1 MEHFFIRKNIT
12 SAEDGM
18 TVKEYAGE
26 LGISKRLLTD
36 IKFGGGDL
44 QINGE
49 HVTVKY
55 VLKEGDLLIVKFPE
69 EQVSETLL
77 AEPIPLDILYEDE
90 HVLVINKQPYVSSIP
105 SREHPSGSIANGI
118 IDHYQKNG
126 VRATVHLVTRLDR
139 DTSGVMLVA
148 KHRFAH
154 SILSSAQKNGLVKRR
169 YAAVVHGRMAQMEG
183 TVDAPIGR
191 HPDSIIERTVTP
203 DGQKAVT
210 HFYVTCAND
219 DMTSVALQLETG
231 RTHQIRVHMSY
242 LGHPLCGDTL
252 YGGTRQE
259 IARQALHSE
268 HLSFI
273 HPLTQENMTFH
284 APLPQDMSKL
294 IKGENH

>member
-18 TVKEYAGE
+18 TVKEYAGV

-44 QINGE
+44 LINGE

-55 VLKEGDLLIVKFPE
+55 VLREGDLLVVKFPE

-77 AEPIPLDILYEDE
+77 AEPVPLDILYEDE

-118 IDHYQKNG
+118 IHHYQKNG

-169 YAAVVHGRMAQMEG
+169 YAAVVHGRMTQGEG

-191 HPDSIIERTVTP
+191 HPDSIIERRVTP

-210 HFYVTCAND
+210 HFYVTRATD
-219 DMTSVALQLETG
+219 DITSVTLQLETG
-231 RTHQIRVHMSY
+231 RTHQIRVHMSH

-252 YGGTRQE
+252 YGGTRQK
-259 IARQALHSE
+259 IGRQALHSE
-268 HLSFI
+268 HLSFL

-284 APLPQDMSKL
+284 AALPQDMKELTKS
-294 IKGENH
+294 

>member
-1 MEHFFIRKNIT
+1 
-12 SAEDGM
+12 M
-18 TVKEYAGE
+18 TVKEYAGV

-44 QINGE
+44 LINGE

-55 VLKEGDLLIVKFPE
+55 VLREGDLLVVKFPE

-77 AEPIPLDILYEDE
+77 AEPVPLDILYEDE
-90 HVLVINKQPYVSSIP
+90 HVLVINKQPHVSSIP

-118 IDHYQKNG
+118 IHHYQKNG

-169 YAAVVHGRMAQMEG
+169 YAAVVHGRMTGEG

-191 HPDSIIERTVTP
+191 HPDSIIERRVTP

-210 HFYVTCAND
+210 HFYVTRATD
-219 DMTSVALQLETG
+219 DITSVTLQLETG

-242 LGHPLCGDTL
+242 IGHPLCGDTL
-252 YGGTRQE
+252 YGGTRQK
-259 IARQALHSE
+259 IGRQALHSE

-284 APLPQDMSKL
+284 AALPQDMKELTKS
-294 IKGENH
+294 

>member
-18 TVKEYAGE
+18 TVKEYVGV

-44 QINGE
+44 LINGE

-55 VLKEGDLLIVKFPE
+55 VLREGDLLVVKFPE

-77 AEPIPLDILYEDE
+77 AEPVPLDILYEDE
-90 HVLVINKQPYVSSIP
+90 HVLVINKQPHVSSIP

-118 IDHYQKNG
+118 IHHYQKNG

-169 YAAVVHGRMAQMEG
+169 YAAVVHGRMTGEG

-191 HPDSIIERTVTP
+191 HPDSIIERRVTP

-210 HFYVTCAND
+210 HFYVTRATD
-219 DMTSVALQLETG
+219 DITSVTLQLETG

-242 LGHPLCGDTL
+242 IGHPLCGDTL
-252 YGGTRQE
+252 YGGTRQK
-259 IARQALHSE
+259 IGRQALHSE

-284 APLPQDMSKL
+284 AALPQDMKELTKS
-294 IKGENH
+294 

>member
-1 MEHFFIRKNIT
+1 
-12 SAEDGM
+12 M

-77 AEPIPLDILYEDE
+77 AEPVPLDILYEDE

-169 YAAVVHGRMAQMEG
+169 YAAVVHGWMAQMEG

-259 IARQALHSE
+259 IGRQALHSE

-284 APLPQDMSKL
+284 APLPQDMRKL

>member
-18 TVKEYAGE
+18 TVKEYAGV

-44 QINGE
+44 LINGE

-55 VLKEGDLLIVKFPE
+55 VLREGDLLVVKFPE

-77 AEPIPLDILYEDE
+77 AEPVPLDILYEDE
-90 HVLVINKQPYVSSIP
+90 HVLVINKQPHVSSIP

-118 IDHYQKNG
+118 IHHYQKNG

-169 YAAVVHGRMAQMEG
+169 YAAVVHGRMTGEG

-191 HPDSIIERTVTP
+191 HPDSIIERRVTP
-203 DGQKAVT
+203 EGQKAVT
-210 HFYVTCAND
+210 HFYVTRATD
-219 DMTSVALQLETG
+219 DITSVTLQLETG

-242 LGHPLCGDTL
+242 IGHPLCGDTL
-252 YGGTRQE
+252 YGGTRQK
-259 IARQALHSE
+259 IGRQALHSE

-284 APLPQDMSKL
+284 AALPQDMKELTKS
-294 IKGENH
+294 

>member
-44 QINGE
+44 LINGE

-55 VLKEGDLLIVKFPE
+55 VLREGDLLVVKFPE

-77 AEPIPLDILYEDE
+77 AEPVPLDILYEDE

-118 IDHYQKNG
+118 IHHYQKNG

-169 YAAVVHGRMAQMEG
+169 YAAVVHGRMTGEG

-191 HPDSIIERTVTP
+191 HPDSIIERRVTP

-210 HFYVTCAND
+210 HFYVTRATD
-219 DMTSVALQLETG
+219 DITSVTLQLETG

-252 YGGTRQE
+252 YGGTRQK
-259 IARQALHSE
+259 IGRQALHSE

-284 APLPQDMSKL
+284 AVLPQDMKELTRS
-294 IKGENH
+294 

>member
-1 MEHFFIRKNIT
+1 MEPFIIRKNIT

-18 TVKEYAGE
+18 TVKEYAGK

-36 IKFGGGDL
+36 IKFAGGDL
-44 QINGE
+44 LINGE

-55 VLKEGDLLIVKFPE
+55 VLRKGDFLVVKFPE
-69 EQVSETLL
+69 EQVSDTLL
-77 AEPIPLDILYEDE
+77 AEPVPLDILYEDE
-90 HVLVINKQPYVSSIP
+90 HVLVMNKQPYVSSIP

-118 IDHYQKNG
+118 IHHYQING
-126 VRATVHLVTRLDR
+126 VLATVHLVTRLDR
-139 DTSGVMLVA
+139 DTSGLMLVA

-154 SILSSAQKNGLVKRR
+154 SILSSAQKSGLVRRR
-169 YAAVVHGRMAQMEG
+169 YMAVVHGRMTQVEG

-191 HPDSIIERTVTP
+191 HPDSIIERVVTP
-203 DGQKAVT
+203 EGQKAVT
-210 HFYVTCAND
+210 HFHVTHATD
-219 DMTSVALQLETG
+219 EITMVTLQLETG

-259 IARQALHSE
+259 IGRQALHSE

-273 HPLTQENMTFH
+273 HPLTQENMRFH